1 MTRLLITGSSGAIGT
16 TLRHGLA
23 ADYAPLRLLDIRPA
37 PDRNEKDEEIIGDLS
52 DLGVALRAVQNTD
65 TVIHLA
71 GVPREGTWDQI
82 LPNNIVATYNLFEA
96 SRQAGVK
103 RIIFA
108 STNHVVGY
116 RRADRLVDVGDPV
129 RPDSR
134 YAVSKVFGEAL
145 GRLYADKHGID
156 VACLRIGS
164 FRKEPQE
171 HRQLV
176 TWMSPRDMVGLVKA
190 CIEAPSFHFA
200 IVFGVSG
207 NTRRMWFDD
216 AAHILKF
223 APSDNAEDF
232 ATRLPAPQEAS
243 IASHFHGGVN
253 CESEFSGDLGA
264 ID

>member
-1 MTRLLITGSSGAIGT
+1 M
-16 TLRHGLA
+16 
-23 ADYAPLRLLDIRPA
+23 
-37 PDRNEKDEEIIGDLS
+37 
-52 DLGVALRAVQNTD
+52 
-65 TVIHLA
+65 
-71 GVPREGTWDQI
+71 
-82 LPNNIVATYNLFEA
+82 
-96 SRQAGVK
+96 
-103 RIIFA
+103 
-108 STNHVVGY
+108 
-116 RRADRLVDVGDPV
+116 

-223 APSDNAEDF
+223 TPSDNAEDF

-243 IASHFHGGVN
+243 IASLFHGGVN